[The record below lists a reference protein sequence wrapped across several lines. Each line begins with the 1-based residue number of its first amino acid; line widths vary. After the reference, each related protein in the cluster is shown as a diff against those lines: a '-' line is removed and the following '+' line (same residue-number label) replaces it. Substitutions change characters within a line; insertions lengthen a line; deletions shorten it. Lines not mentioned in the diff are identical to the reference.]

1 MPGKF
6 SYTAAANPA
15 FVTGGTAGPA
25 AERGYAAPWAA
36 QAPAHNLALAGE
48 VVPVASRGESH
59 NVGRM
64 FS

>member
-6 SYTAAANPA
+6 SYTAATHLAS
-15 FVTGGTAGPA
+15 GTAGLA
-25 AERGYAAPWAA
+25 ADRGYATPWAA
-36 QAPAHNLALAGE
+36 QAPAHNLPLAGE

-59 NVGRM
+59 NFGRM